1 MTAATRTPSGWQPR
15 GQHRPGPRAHAAH
28 PQRPA
33 RLLLSVL
40 LLVAGL
46 GLTLVTQLTT
56 ARRPAGA
63 QTDAAPGT
71 APDAALAAQHAD
83 PAMSMPG
90 MAPAVSPSPRAL
102 GPQASALYTGAP
114 PHHAPLPASDK
125 DFLVPVRQGRPMAGP
140 ARQQG
145 DNPSP
150 SPAGP

>member
-63 QTDAAPGT
+63 QTHAPPPPAPGAAPA
-71 APDAALAAQHAD
+71 APHPD
-83 PAMSMPG
+83 PPTSMPR
-90 MAPAVSPSPRAL
+90 PR
-102 GPQASALYTGAP
+102 P
-114 PHHAPLPASDK
+114 
-125 DFLVPVRQGRPMAGP
+125 GRFAA
-140 ARQQG
+140 AR
-145 DNPSP
+145 
-150 SPAGP
+150 A

>member
-63 QTDAAPGT
+63 QTHPPPPTPPDPAPAAPH
-71 APDAALAAQHAD
+71 AP
-83 PAMSMPG
+83 PPMSMPR
-90 MAPAVSPSPRAL
+90 MAPAGSP
-102 GPQASALYTGAP
+102 P
-114 PHHAPLPASDK
+114 PP
-125 DFLVPVRQGRPMAGP
+125 
-140 ARQQG
+140 
-145 DNPSP
+145 
-150 SPAGP
+150 